1 MFGRFNFGARA
12 LRAAIIVVVVARIGV
27 AGHASADPA
36 EAKKIFTTRC
46 TACHTF
52 GKGVKVGPDLK
63 GVTERRQRPWL
74 LKFVRS
80 SSTVIASGDATAVEL
95 FGQFN
100 QMRMPD
106 WVDLTED
113 QVNSIMDWLATN
125 GPDQQDIDAR
135 LAESATLAEIESG
148 RQLFHGERPFVNG
161 GTACV
166 SCHSIRDGGHTVGG
180 SLAADLTDMFSIYQD
195 GAVTQFLKHPCFRR
209 LPESTSASFLS
220 REEQF
225 YIKGY
230 LRQAVLADRSDGAP
244 IAAGVAKPVDPA
256 NPGGNATPGSATKP
270 GAPVATKRV
279 AWTPKSGNVGSSAR
293 PHGARLESTLLFLAF
308 PYIAVL
314 VLILGLGVRY
324 AMVRRRSD
332 GPGHD
337 ASAASEARAA
347 WQLFSGRGAWRTGLL
362 VTVILHLLGLVIPR
376 AILLWNAVPVRLYM
390 LEASGFLLGAL
401 ALVGWIQI
409 MRRYLGRSAGTSRA
423 GASEIAD
430 GILLSLLGLAM
441 LSGLVIA
448 VMYRWGSS
456 WAVGTVTPYM
466 QSLVRGAPATELVAQ
481 LPFLVRLH
489 ILSWFAMI
497 AVVPFG
503 SFALVLVALAHRGLL
518 VIARPFEAGAQA
530 GRRAAARLSP
540 ARWLWP
546 EEDAIVD
553 RLGDPDKAQGPS

>member
-1 MFGRFNFGARA
+1 
-12 LRAAIIVVVVARIGV
+12 VVLVARITV
-27 AGHASADPA
+27 AGDASADTA

-74 LKFVRS
+74 LKFIRS
-80 SSTVIASGDATAVEL
+80 SSTVIAAGDPTAVEL

-106 WVDLTED
+106 WIDLTED
-113 QVNSIMDWLATN
+113 QVNSILDWLTAS

-148 RQLFHGERPFVNG
+148 RQLFHGERAFSNG
-161 GTACV
+161 GMACV
-166 SCHSIRDGGHTVGG
+166 SCHSIRDGGGTVGG
-180 SLAADLTDMFSIYQD
+180 SLAADLTDTFATYQD
-195 GAVTQFLKHPCFRR
+195 GAVSQFLKHPCFRR

-230 LRQAVLADRSDGAP
+230 LRQAVLADRSDGTP
-244 IAAGVAKPVDPA
+244 PSSVGVAKPVDPTG
-256 NPGGNATPGSATKP
+256 PGGNATPGSAAAKP
-270 GAPVATKRV
+270 STPAATKRV
-279 AWTPKSGNVGSSAR
+279 AWTPKSGNVSA
-293 PHGARLESTLLFLAF
+293 PVHPQGTRLEGTVLFLAF

-314 VLILGLGVRY
+314 VLIIGLGVRY
-324 AMVRRRSD
+324 AMSRRR
-332 GPGHD
+332 PER
-337 ASAASEARAA
+337 ASSEADAA

-376 AILLWNAVPVRLYM
+376 AILAWNGVPMRLYV

-409 MRRYLGRSAGTSRA
+409 MRRYLGHPLGHPLGRTTGTRRTGS
-423 GASEIAD
+423 SEIAD
-430 GILLSLLGLAM
+430 GILLSLLGLAV

-448 VMYRWGSS
+448 VLYRWGSS
-456 WAVGTVTPYM
+456 WAVGTLTPYM
-466 QSLVRGAPATELVAQ
+466 RSLAVGAPTTELVEQ

-489 ILSWFAMI
+489 ALSWFAMI
-497 AVVPFG
+497 AVLPFA
-503 SFALVLVALAHRGLL
+503 SFAQVLVTIAHRGLL

-530 GRRAAARLSP
+530 ARRAAARLSP

-546 EEDAIVD
+546 EEDAIE
-553 RLGDPDKAQGPS
+553 RLGDADKAQEPS